1 MKYTL
6 IFLSAIGVWAGAF
19 GAWAQSDTGDS
30 PANAAIDSKAAER
43 GPSRSPLWMTVE
55 AQYRQRGAEPGGDD
69 RRLTPDQRL
78 ELREQIRRGI
88 APGASSGERGAG
100 VQATAR

>member
-6 IFLSAIGVWAGAF
+6 IILSAVGVLAGAF
-19 GAWAQSDTGDS
+19 AAWAQSEAADPPAS
-30 PANAAIDSKAAER
+30 PPVADKAVER
-43 GPSRSPLWMTVE
+43 GAARSPLWMTVE

-88 APGASSGERGAG
+88 APGPSSGERGAG
-100 VQATAR
+100 VQTTAR

>member
-6 IFLSAIGVWAGAF
+6 IFLSAIGVWEGAF

-55 AQYRQRGAEPGGDD
+55 AQYRHRGAESGGDD
-69 RRLTPDQRL
+69 RRLTPEQRL
-78 ELREQIRRGI
+78 ELRKQIRRGI
-88 APGASSGERGAG
+88 TPDASPGERSAE
-100 VQATAR
+100 VQTTSR

>member
-6 IFLSAIGVWAGAF
+6 IILSAVGVLAGAF
-19 GAWAQSDTGDS
+19 AAWAQSEAADPPAS
-30 PANAAIDSKAAER
+30 PPVADKTVER
-43 GPSRSPLWMTVE
+43 GAARSPLWMTVE